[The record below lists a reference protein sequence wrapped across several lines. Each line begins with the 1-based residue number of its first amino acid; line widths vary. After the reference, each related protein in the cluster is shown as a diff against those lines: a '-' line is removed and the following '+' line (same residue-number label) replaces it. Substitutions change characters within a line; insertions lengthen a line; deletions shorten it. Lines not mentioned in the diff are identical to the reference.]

1 MAATGKP
8 KAQPAAGA
16 RRAPR
21 RTRKNVRL
29 DQRLLDDARRVLG
42 VESETEAITV
52 ALQRLVGNERIMAGL
67 RALGGTR
74 LVDPRLVAG
83 DLDAG

>member
-1 MAATGKP
+1 MATSTKP
-8 KAQPAAGA
+8 RPAAKS
-16 RRAPR
+16 RRAPS

-29 DQRLLDDARRVLG
+29 DQSLLDDARRVLG

-52 ALQRLVGNERIMAGL
+52 ALQRLVGNERIMAGI

-74 LVDPRLVAG
+74 LVDPRLVEG
-83 DLDAG
+83 DLDAA